1 VAWHGQPAAA
11 ALIRAAGL
19 GAEQAVTGHSFDDGE
34 AYEQFMGR
42 WSHEIGKAFLTWL
55 QPPEGAHWLDVG
67 CGTGIFT
74 ELISDTCAP
83 ASVIAIDPSE
93 SQIARARTQVTRTKT
108 EFHLADAQELPF
120 PDKSFDIVASALVVN
135 FVPNKARAMSEMRRV
150 VRPGGLIAAC
160 VWNFAAELSPSG
172 PLRRAMRRIG
182 IEAPPIPGTD
192 TSSPAVLA
200 DLLEKAGLKGLN
212 TDSIEVAVS
221 FRDFDDFW
229 HSQTPHYAPTT
240 SVIAAMSLRDRLRL
254 MEAARDY
261 LQPLCDGVGYSAWA
275 IAVKG
280 YCPT

>member
-1 VAWHGQPAAA
+1 M
-11 ALIRAAGL
+11 
-19 GAEQAVTGHSFDDGE
+19 TGHGFDDGE

-42 WSHEIGKAFLTWL
+42 WSREIGKAFLTWL
-55 QPPEGAHWLDVG
+55 QPPERAHWLDIG

-93 SQIARARTQVTRTKT
+93 SQIGLARTRVTPMKT
-108 EFHLADAQELPF
+108 EFRIADAQHLPF

-135 FVPNKARAMSEMRRV
+135 FISKKADAMSQMRRV
-150 VRPGGLIAAC
+150 VRPGGLVAAC

-192 TSSPAVLA
+192 TSRPAVLA
-200 DLLEKAGLKGLN
+200 DLLQEAGLKELD
-212 TDSIEVAVS
+212 TESIEVTVS

-240 SVIAAMSLRDRLRL
+240 SIIAAMSLRDRLRL
-254 MEAARDY
+254 MEAVRDC
-261 LQPLCDGVGYSAWA
+261 LQPLWDGVGYSATA
-275 IAVKG
+275 IAIKG
-280 YCPT
+280 YRPT

>member
-1 VAWHGQPAAA
+1 
-11 ALIRAAGL
+11 
-19 GAEQAVTGHSFDDGE
+19 VTGHSFDDGE

-42 WSHEIGKAFLTWL
+42 WSREIGKAFLTWL

-74 ELISDTCAP
+74 KLISDTCSP
-83 ASVIAIDPSE
+83 ASVVAIDPSE
-93 SQIARARTQVTRTKT
+93 SQIAHARAQVTRTKA
-108 EFHLADAQELPF
+108 EFRLADAQDLPF
-120 PDKSFDIVASALVVN
+120 PDKTFDIVASALVVN
-135 FVPNKARAMSEMRRV
+135 FVPHKARAMSEMRRT
-150 VRPGGLIAAC
+150 VRPGGFVAAC

-192 TSSPAVLA
+192 ISSPAVLA

-212 TDSIEVAVS
+212 TDSFEVAVS
-221 FRDFDDFW
+221 FRDFDDYW
-229 HSQTPHYAPTT
+229 RSQTPHYAPVT

-254 MEAARDY
+254 MEAVRDY
-261 LQPLCDGVGYSAWA
+261 LQPSCDGVGYSASA

-280 YCPT
+280 YRPT

>member
-1 VAWHGQPAAA
+1 M
-11 ALIRAAGL
+11 
-19 GAEQAVTGHSFDDGE
+19 TGHNFEDGE

-42 WSHEIGKAFLTWL
+42 WSREIGKTFLTWL
-55 QPPEGAHWLDVG
+55 QPPDGAHWLDVG

-74 ELISDTCAP
+74 KLISDTCAP

-108 EFHLADAQELPF
+108 EFRLADAQDLPF

-150 VRPGGLIAAC
+150 VRPGGLIAAY

-182 IEAPPIPGTD
+182 IEAPSIPGTD
-192 TSSPAVLA
+192 TSNPAALS
-200 DLLEKAGLKGLN
+200 DLFAKTGLEGLN
-212 TDSIEVAVS
+212 TGSIEVAVS
-221 FRDFDDFW
+221 FRDLDDFW
-229 HSQTPHYAPTT
+229 HSQTSHYTPTT
-240 SVIAAMSLRDRLRL
+240 SVIAAMSSKDRLKL
-254 MEAARDY
+254 MEAVRDY
-261 LQPLCDGVGYSAWA
+261 LQPMSDGVGYSALA

-280 YCPT
+280 YRPT